1 MSRVPEGRPDLF
13 DIFMAS
19 WVLSFGNVES
29 LNDLL
34 PLDTLLVEGG
44 VEFAD
49 NETVVCPTVGT
60 TYGHDQLHVQPV
72 SCLR

>member
-1 MSRVPEGRPDLF
+1 MSRVPDGRPDLF

-34 PLDTLLVEGG
+34 P
-44 VEFAD
+44 
-49 NETVVCPTVGT
+49 
-60 TYGHDQLHVQPV
+60 
-72 SCLR
+72 